1 MRQARCDMSGVL
13 TVCICACALIALALP
28 ATTALGDA
36 IPDTGSV
43 DDGKVQYDYN
53 FDMAGGG
60 ATIAISNI
68 GTQPLNLFELEIAA
82 LIEYWP
88 DPDVWQLTP
97 PSGTGRFSITGGELG
112 NGGSFLIDYEF
123 NKDLVQLVYSDLI
136 YSGIG
141 DNQVHLSGI
150 VTTALIPEPSTLAAL
165 TVAIPLLLRRRRHRR
180 ARP

>member
-1 MRQARCDMSGVL
+1 MKQTRCDMNGVL
-13 TVCICACALIALALP
+13 TVCICACALIILAMSPPPALAN
-28 ATTALGDA
+28 A

-68 GTQPLNLFELEIAA
+68 GTTPLDLFQLDIAE

-97 PSGTGRFSITGGELG
+97 PSGTGTFSITGGSLA
-112 NGGSFLIDYEF
+112 NGESFLIDYEF